1 MVLPPGA
8 AAFFHGE
15 ALREKKTLPVQAD
28 GGLQCPVLDQSL
40 FPQPL
45 DGLLQLVPRKT
56 RLLVQPFHPGRR
68 RRADLAV
75 KDKKAGKELRFVT
88 GEPVSGQDVEG
99 GEGGCGFRRPARSD
113 SSSRIRR
120 ARLMGAG
127 VAGGQPTRKVTDAVP
142 ASSWEP
148 GASGDRRGPVRTGPP
163 LGTRSRTGRCGS
175 PRGHFP
181 APGKAPS
188 RDGPPPGGRPPAGTG
203 GRRPRGTPRASPSR
217 HGRGAGRDSP
227 AR

>member
-1 MVLPPGA
+1 MVLPPGS
-8 AAFFHGE
+8 AAFFLGE
-15 ALREKKTLPVQAD
+15 ALREKKTLPGQAD

-88 GEPVSGQDVEG
+88 GEPVSGQGVTG
-99 GEGGCGFRRPARSD
+99 GDGGCGFRRPARSD

-120 ARLMGAG
+120 FRRR
-127 VAGGQPTRKVTDAVP
+127 VAGIPGRSPTRTPTPKEATM
-142 ASSWEP
+142 
-148 GASGDRRGPVRTGPP
+148 T
-163 LGTRSRTGRCGS
+163 TRMEGS
-175 PRGHFP
+175 PE
-181 APGKAPS
+181 
-188 RDGPPPGGRPPAGTG
+188 
-203 GRRPRGTPRASPSR
+203 
-217 HGRGAGRDSP
+217 
-227 AR
+227 